1 MVLKEGA
8 SVADGAGGGRGGG
21 GRGRRRGRLV
31 AWSAAGGSNEETDAR
46 ENGLRKERRD
56 KIVER
61 FKIKI

>member
-8 SVADGAGGGRGGG
+8 SAADGAGGGGGGG
-21 GRGRRRGRLV
+21 GRGRRRGRLM

-56 KIVER
+56 SCGEV
-61 FKIKI
+61 